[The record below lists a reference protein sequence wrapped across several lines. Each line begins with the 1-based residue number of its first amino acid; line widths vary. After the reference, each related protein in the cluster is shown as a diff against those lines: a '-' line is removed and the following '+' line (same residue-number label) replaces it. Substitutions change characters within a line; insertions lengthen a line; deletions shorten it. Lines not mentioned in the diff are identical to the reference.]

1 MAMNTTARTLRA
13 FALTASCAL
22 LGAALLS
29 GCTKASAPEPTQA
42 SVEPTTALPLATTE
56 PAPADLSTPEAAVRS
71 YLDWISHAYR
81 IAVSDAASQTM
92 TPEEG
97 VRVDSYV
104 QFNLQERNRRINQQ
118 IVEFKLRKQSA
129 EATRAT
135 LAATEKWQYGY
146 LSRDGERST
155 SPTYTTSYETTYTV
169 VKLPAG
175 WVVDSVEA
183 KPLDEVE

>member
-1 MAMNTTARTLRA
+1 MNTTARTLRA

-22 LGAALLS
+22 LGAALLG
-29 GCTKASAPEPTQA
+29 GCANPATPEPAQRSA
-42 SVEPTTALPLATTE
+42 EPIAALSPAAPPAT
-56 PAPADLSTPEAAVRS
+56 ADLSTPEAAVRS
-71 YLDWISHAYR
+71 YLDWISYAYR

-104 QFNLQERNRRINQQ
+104 QFNLQERDRRINQQ
-118 IVEFKLRKQSA
+118 IVEFKIRKQAA
-129 EATRAT
+129 EASRAT
-135 LAATEKWQYGY
+135 LAATERWQYGY
-146 LSRDGERST
+146 LSRGGERST
-155 SPTYTTSYETTYTV
+155 SPTYTTSFETTYTL

-183 KPLDEVE
+183 KPLDEVK